1 MAKKDFKDYICRP
14 YCMFFK
20 EGQKEEMA
28 CKGAQIA
35 ELLFHNKRVNLGKIP
50 NFASDPQIWKKQ
62 QAKLE
67 KYVCHKCSFQ
77 AEDCDFQSS
86 APADD
91 MEPCGGFILLA
102 CLLESNLIDE
112 SALEKMA

>member
-20 EGQKEEMA
+20 EGEKEEMA

-35 ELLFHNKRVNLGKIP
+35 ELLFYHKRVNLGKIP
-50 NFASDPQIWKKQ
+50 NFASDSQIWKKQ

-67 KYVCHKCSFQ
+67 KYVCCKCSFQ

-86 APADD
+86 APADN

-102 CLLESNLIDE
+102 CLMESNLIDE
-112 SALEKMA
+112 SALETMA

>member
-1 MAKKDFKDYICRP
+1 MTKKDFKDYICRP

-20 EGQKEEMA
+20 EGQKEEMT

-35 ELLFHNKRVNLGKIP
+35 ELLFHRKRVNLEKTP

-91 MEPCGGFILLA
+91 MKPCGGFILLA

-112 SALEKMA
+112 SSLETIA